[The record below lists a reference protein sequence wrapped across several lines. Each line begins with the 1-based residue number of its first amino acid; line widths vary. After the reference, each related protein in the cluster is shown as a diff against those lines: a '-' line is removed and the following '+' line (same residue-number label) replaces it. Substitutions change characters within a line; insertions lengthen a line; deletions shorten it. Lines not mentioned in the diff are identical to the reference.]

1 LGKYFGF
8 FKAGVKSFFEKCHMQ
23 FYMYKS
29 KQVAFANLFMA
40 EIETK
45 IFNQSIH
52 DVFSLWDVI
61 KQDIDH
67 SIQL

>member
-1 LGKYFGF
+1 
-8 FKAGVKSFFEKCHMQ
+8 MQ